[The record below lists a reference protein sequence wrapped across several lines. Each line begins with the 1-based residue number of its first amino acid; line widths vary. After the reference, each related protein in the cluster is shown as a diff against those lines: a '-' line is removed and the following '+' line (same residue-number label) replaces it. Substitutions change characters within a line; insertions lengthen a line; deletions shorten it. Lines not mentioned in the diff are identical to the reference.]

1 MNTRE
6 THCNAGY
13 CSIDVKHNPEHSLT
27 VMEIIFDDKRG
38 SVGLPNIVSEKGDD
52 ERRNSKVDCEE
63 TSPPPPPS
71 VCP

>member
-13 CSIDVKHNPEHSLT
+13 CSIDVKHNPEHSST

-38 SVGLPNIVSEKGDD
+38 SVGLPNIVTMRGEIVK
-52 ERRNSKVDCEE
+52 
-63 TSPPPPPS
+63 
-71 VCP
+71 